1 MQKDVVNKASKIQ
14 KDNFEWANRFYVL
27 TSTSI
32 VGNIFTE
39 TGSQILK
46 GNVFEKL
53 QILRNDLEKNR
64 LRRTTDKGTDIVIIL
79 ERGSRLQHGD
89 ILKQGENFVVIDQ
102 IPEKVITVKTKKV
115 EDSFELLVLLGHI
128 IGNRHRPISFGCDSV
143 TFPIEAESELEVFE
157 RLFKPIIEKIE
168 MNVEERIYRPDERM
182 NVHEH

>member
-1 MQKDVVNKASKIQ
+1 MQKNLVNRASKIQ

-102 IPEKVITVKTKKV
+102 IPEKVITIKIKKV

-128 IGNRHRPISFGCDSV
+128 IGNRHRPISFEGDSV
-143 TFPIEAESELEVFE
+143 TFPIQVESELEVFE